1 MTGGWRPS
9 WRCDDRRGEC
19 RRRAAPAEVY
29 DFVADLERAPEW
41 QSSLESVDV
50 DRGVEVR
57 IFAGHRR
64 ETSFKV
70 TEEEPASRFGIE
82 SQAGP
87 VRAHAVF
94 SFTPVQE
101 GTRVDFQLDM
111 ELDGAARL
119 AAALLRGRMARE
131 ARQNLARLSELLG

>member
-1 MTGGWRPS
+1 VKVEESVVVARPPE
-9 WRCDDRRGEC
+9 D
-19 RRRAAPAEVY
+19 VY

-41 QSSLESVDV
+41 QSSLESVDLE
-50 DRGVEVR
+50 RGVEVR
-57 IFAGHRR
+57 TFAGHRR
-64 ETSFKV
+64 EATFEV
-70 TEEEPASRFGIE
+70 TEHERPDRFGIE
-82 SQAGP
+82 ARAGP
-87 VRAHAVF
+87 VRAHAVV